1 MVPHHG
7 TRSTRVYT
15 LYREI
20 GRLIFVHQHT
30 WGHAPWMQI
39 PITLLKL
46 VSHTTNHSSKS
57 SSNLHNHA
65 TTGYDAQV
73 AIPAKIK
80 SG

>member
-1 MVPHHG
+1 
-7 TRSTRVYT
+7 
-15 LYREI
+15 
-20 GRLIFVHQHT
+20 
-30 WGHAPWMQI
+30 MQI

-57 SSNLHNHA
+57 SSNLHNQAA